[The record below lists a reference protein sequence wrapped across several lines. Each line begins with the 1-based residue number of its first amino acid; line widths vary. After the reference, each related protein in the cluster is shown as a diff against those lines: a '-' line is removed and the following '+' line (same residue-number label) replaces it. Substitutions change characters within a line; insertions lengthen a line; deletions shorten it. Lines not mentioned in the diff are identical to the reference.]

1 MKIAIT
7 SQGKELSSE
16 IDLRFGR
23 AKFLLVVD
31 TETDDFQVH
40 DNELNL
46 NAVQGAGIQT
56 GQNIANLGV
65 EAVITGNVGP
75 NAFKTLNAA
84 GVKIFLAEKQTVAEA
99 IDSFKA
105 GELKEVDQANVEGH
119 WVQSFGFYLGNKIMR
134 IFLDCIPC
142 FVRQALDS
150 ARLATDDEQIH
161 EKVVREVLRLAA
173 DLDMSQSPPVIGQQI
188 HRLIRKLIDND
199 DPYRGIKKQFNNLA
213 LKLYSGLRKQIVSS
227 DDRLETAVRLAIAGN
242 IIDFGVKTSL
252 TESDL
257 KETIAQSLNGHFN
270 NNQIQ
275 EFKDAV
281 MTAEKIL
288 YLADNAGEVVF
299 DRLLIEQLP
308 YEKITVVV
316 KGTPVI
322 NDATM
327 EDANLA
333 GLTRVVEVI
342 DNGSDGPGT
351 ILETC
356 SQAFRGRFEDA
367 DLIIAKGQGN
377 YETLSNADK
386 NIFFI
391 LKAKCPVIARDLGCK
406 VGEMILQKSNSFKSV
421 DNLIKE
427 AE

>member
-1 MKIAIT
+1 MK
-7 SQGKELSSE
+7 
-16 IDLRFGR
+16 
-23 AKFLLVVD
+23 
-31 TETDDFQVH
+31 
-40 DNELNL
+40 
-46 NAVQGAGIQT
+46 
-56 GQNIANLGV
+56 
-65 EAVITGNVGP
+65 
-75 NAFKTLNAA
+75 
-84 GVKIFLAEKQTVAEA
+84 
-99 IDSFKA
+99 
-105 GELKEVDQANVEGH
+105 
-119 WVQSFGFYLGNKIMR
+119 

-161 EKVVREVLRLAA
+161 EQVVRETLRLAA
-173 DLDMSQSPPVIGQQI
+173 DLDIGQSPPAIGQQI

-199 DPYRGIKKQFNNLA
+199 DPYRRIKKQFNNLA

-299 DRLLIEQLP
+299 DRSLIEQLP

-327 EDANLA
+327 EDANVA
-333 GLTRVVEVI
+333 GLTRIVEVI
-342 DNGSDGPGT
+342 DNGSDAPGT
-351 ILETC
+351 ILESC
-356 SQAFRGRFEDA
+356 SEEFRRRFAEA

-377 YETLSNADK
+377 YETLSDSDK

-391 LKAKCPVIARDLGCK
+391 LKAKCPVIASDLGCE
-406 VGEMILQKSNSFKSV
+406 VGEMILQRSKSYNGVV
-421 DNLIKE
+421 DLVEE
-427 AE
+427 AK